1 MRRRHSLKSGRKGG
15 RSIFR
20 QYNYLHGIFNF
31 LLPEKM
37 IKYHVTTR
45 GVSIAEILAGSEMIN
60 STEDILDTMADAGYN
75 GSTGL
80 IIHSESLNRD
90 FFDLKTRI
98 AGEILQKF
106 SNYRMK
112 LAIIGDFS
120 DIKSKSLRDFIR
132 ESNKGGVINF
142 VASLEDAIERL
153 GR

>member
-1 MRRRHSLKSGRKGG
+1 
-15 RSIFR
+15 
-20 QYNYLHGIFNF
+20 
-31 LLPEKM
+31 M